1 MTITMM
7 ILFFPLTMMKCPM
20 MICTIILCRINPIVT
35 TTATRTN
42 AIRFY
47 PHENESNNN
56 NNHSN
61 TYREHEY
68 FVDGEGK
75 IYFHRPMWNLR
86 QFDRY
91 IIFTECVMIIMKLRV
106 IMIPSTSGV
115 MIVIAIRMM
124 AIKTISQKKMTMTNT
139 TKIMKNIII
148 SSSTKEKGLM
158 NQDLTYQ

>member
-1 MTITMM
+1 M
-7 ILFFPLTMMKCPM
+7 
-20 MICTIILCRINPIVT
+20 T

-75 IYFHRPMWNLR
+75 IYFKN
-86 QFDRY
+86 
-91 IIFTECVMIIMKLRV
+91 TKCVMIIMKLRV
-106 IMIPSTSGV
+106 IMIPITSGV
-115 MIVIAIRMM
+115 MIAIAIRMM
-124 AIKTISQKKMTMTNT
+124 A
-139 TKIMKNIII
+139 TKIRSNFVYF
-148 SSSTKEKGLM
+148 SRY
-158 NQDLTYQ
+158 DLD